1 MYCPFHGTML
11 AGNVP
16 QIPNTH
22 LPCAVCSVLN
32 SRECSCGALLAH
44 SLDEQALT
52 SFVSFVRSP
61 HTPIL
66 HDVDPWDQ
74 QEFKECFRSI
84 CTTPSDDVA
93 PRKRGL
99 GCDVV
104 TREQLLHF
112 IVRAAAVGALSGRQ
126 DILKILP
133 CTAKDE
139 EFLSALGTITKPEV
153 QFFRGG
159 QCHGQLTKA
168 AVCKTTEAFLGSLS
182 TEIEEAILDIGKWE
196 EAAER
201 CRLAG
206 DFFAKVK
213 VAGTHFGAKN
223 YWSKRFVE
231 LIILASSAWQECV
244 GTPLV
249 DLRPSDVDGA
259 ASAWPVGPGTESAA
273 RLIFSAV
280 KSHQDVREVIRVL
293 QRVLGGGK
301 RRIPFIT
308 ISAML
313 CFWQRNENATL
324 NWRKPALEECSAPL
338 KGHGMTY
345 SLRRQLPI
353 S

>member
-1 MYCPFHGTML
+1 M
-11 AGNVP
+11 
-16 QIPNTH
+16 
-22 LPCAVCSVLN
+22 
-32 SRECSCGALLAH
+32 
-44 SLDEQALT
+44 
-52 SFVSFVRSP
+52 
-61 HTPIL
+61 
-66 HDVDPWDQ
+66 
-74 QEFKECFRSI
+74 
-84 CTTPSDDVA
+84 
-93 PRKRGL
+93 
-99 GCDVV
+99 
-104 TREQLLHF
+104 
-112 IVRAAAVGALSGRQ
+112 
-126 DILKILP
+126 
-133 CTAKDE
+133 
-139 EFLSALGTITKPEV
+139 
-153 QFFRGG
+153 
-159 QCHGQLTKA
+159 
-168 AVCKTTEAFLGSLS
+168 
-182 TEIEEAILDIGKWE
+182 DIGKWE

-324 NWRKPALEECSAPL
+324 NWRKPALEECSAQGRPEEIL
-338 KGHGMTY
+338 AAYFLQKRTGWRELISTNAARMVRSRHRSEAVLNAFDVLVVQRVVDVTVTEQKKNIGNRGNRVVTIAKRSWDDIQSSPTASNL
-345 SLRRQLPI
+345 SLI
-353 S
+353 HI